1 MVMHCKSGGDNE
13 VMGVMQGK
21 IKGGKNQAIKSQID
35 TFYVMDSFGLPVEG
49 SETRVNAG
57 NEAMEWMVNH

>member
-35 TFYVMDSFGLPVEG
+35 TFYVMDSFGLPVKG

-57 NEAMEWMVNH
+57 NDEMEWMVSH